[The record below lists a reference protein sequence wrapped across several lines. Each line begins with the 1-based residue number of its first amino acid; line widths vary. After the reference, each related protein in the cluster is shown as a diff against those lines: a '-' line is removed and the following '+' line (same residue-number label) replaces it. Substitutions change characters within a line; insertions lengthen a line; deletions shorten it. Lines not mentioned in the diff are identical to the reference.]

1 MAYESYSCRY
11 CTTQIPSASYI
22 CKSCGKVCRDKVAS
36 SAGKKDASAPAKAP
50 EVNSFSGMLENSAP
64 PAPEMDGGRQ
74 FDNIGKFDISL
85 GKSLFSD
92 NISGLNDSFKG
103 FDPLELSKPDAGTV
117 NQSKPE
123 SAPQSSSIT
132 ANTAAPVDKNT
143 AGDPPPLKASGVLLD
158 ELLSNN
164 RNFLGGSGIDAYRAN
179 KEPRLKLAIVTCSS
193 PRLVELCER
202 ALGIGY
208 GDAFIIRVM
217 GASISPGPNSEVMR
231 SLAVAVHKYGVE
243 EIMIIN
249 HDDCGLRGLTATDFI
264 NNMKNNGVQRS
275 SFEGVDIKSF
285 IGSFSNFKENIRS
298 SVAAVQNSGFIPA
311 SIAVHGMIL
320 SMKTGKLEVIV
331 NGYSERKTSV

>member
-1 MAYESYSCRY
+1 MGYESYSCRY
-11 CTTQIPSASYI
+11 CSTQIPSASYI
-22 CKSCGKVCRDKVAS
+22 CKSCGKVCRDKVAA
-36 SAGKKDASAPAKAP
+36 SAGKKDNAAPIKAP
-50 EVNSFSGMLENSAP
+50 EINSFSGMLENSAP
-64 PAPEMDGGRQ
+64 PSPEMDGGRQ
-74 FDNIGKFDISL
+74 FENIGKFDISL

-103 FDPLELSKPDAGTV
+103 FDPLDLSKPDAGPV
-117 NQSKPE
+117 NPSKAETGTQP
-123 SAPQSSSIT
+123 SARIPDNVT
-132 ANTAAPVDKNT
+132 PADKNIT
-143 AGDPPPLKASGVLLD
+143 GELPPLKASGALLD

-164 RNFLGGSGIDAYRAN
+164 RNFLGGSGIDAYKAN

-217 GASISPGPNSEVMR
+217 GASISPGLNSEVMR

-249 HDDCGLRGLTATDFI
+249 HDDCGLKGLTASDFT
-264 NNMKNNGVQRS
+264 NNMKNNGVPRS
-275 SFEGVDIKSF
+275 IFEGADIKSF
-285 IGSFSNFKENIRS
+285 IGSFSNFKENIRG
-298 SVAAVQNSGFIPA
+298 SVAAVQNSGIIPA
-311 SIAVHGMIL
+311 TIAVHGMLL

-331 NGYSERKTSV
+331 NGYSERKSAV